1 MNEKKYLSY
10 LKRYHQ
16 WLKTHKDKA
25 QEELTEREVHAMDM
39 QKYNQIRLQNMTAD
53 DVYNLLSP
61 LWAMGMW
68 GNKHYKID
76 NLIETNGIELIRI
89 QFANLLYGKDSLAQ
103 RWDEF
108 RQQIKG
114 IGPGIMSEILNKTF
128 PDECIL
134 WNSKTKNGFTILEVP
149 NTPKYDSAMDGKMY
163 VYLSECGKRML
174 DFAKSKGYHD
184 LENLI
189 ALDYFIWQEVQNDI
203 DESEIVDIAEV
214 LKTQKESGF
223 VHNDIRD
230 KIKDIGECLGFKA
243 TTEVAV
249 ANGARVDAVWEVS
262 IGNMGRIIYVFEVQ
276 TSGSI
281 DSLILNLMKAKNNK
295 AVQGIVAVSDAEQ
308 IEKIKKEI
316 DSLDDIKKEIKYW
329 DYTEV
334 LEVHEA
340 LQKANESINKL
351 GLVPVSF

>member
-1 MNEKKYLSY
+1 
-10 LKRYHQ
+10 
-16 WLKTHKDKA
+16 
-25 QEELTEREVHAMDM
+25 M
-39 QKYNQIRLQNMTAD
+39 QKYDKKRLLNMTAD
-53 DVYNLLSP
+53 DIYDLLSP
-61 LWAMGMW
+61 LWAMIMW

-76 NLIETNGIELIRI
+76 NLIETNGLDNLRS
-89 QFANLLYGKDSLAQ
+89 QFANLLYGDGSIAK

-108 RQQIKG
+108 REKIKG
-114 IGPGIMSEILNKTF
+114 VGPGIMSELLNKTY
-128 PDECIL
+128 PNDCIL
-134 WNSKTKNGFTILEVP
+134 WNSKTKNGFTILDVP
-149 NTPKYDSAMDGKMY
+149 KTPRYDSAMDGKMY
-163 VYLSECGKRML
+163 AYLSECGKNML
-174 DFAKSKGYHD
+174 SFAKSKGYND

-189 ALDYFIWQEVQNDI
+189 ALDYFIWQEVQKD
-203 DESEIVDIAEV
+203 AEV
-214 LKTQKESGF
+214 IDTKEVDTPKNKKESGF

-230 KIKDIGECLGFKA
+230 KIKEIGECLGFKS
-243 TTEVAV
+243 TTEVTV

-308 IEKIKKEI
+308 LEKIRKEVEA
-316 DSLDDIKKEIKYW
+316 LPNVNTEIKYW

-351 GLVPVSF
+351 GLVPVSL

>member
-1 MNEKKYLSY
+1 MNEKKFLSY
-10 LKRYHQ
+10 LEKYHL
-16 WLKTHKDKA
+16 WLKDHKDKA
-25 QEELTEREVHAMDM
+25 VDELAEREAHAKEMR
-39 QKYNQIRLQNMTAD
+39 KFNQEKLLKMTEED
-53 DVYNLLSP
+53 FYNLLSP

-68 GNKHYKID
+68 GNKHYKINTIIED
-76 NLIETNGIELIRI
+76 NSLELLRV
-89 QFANLLYGKDSLAQ
+89 QFANLLYGKDTLAK

-108 RQQIKG
+108 RKKIKG
-114 IGPGIMSEILNKTF
+114 IGPGIMSEILNKAY
-128 PDECIL
+128 PDQCIL

-149 NTPKYDSAMDGKMY
+149 NTPRYDSAMDGNMY
-163 VYLSECGKRML
+163 YHLSECGKNML
-174 DFAKSKGYHD
+174 DFAKAKGYND

-189 ALDYFIWQEVQNDI
+189 ALDYFIWQEVQKDT
-203 DESEIVDIAEV
+203 EV
-214 LKTQKESGF
+214 IEPKDVEVPKGKKESGF

-243 TTEVAV
+243 TTEVTV

-295 AVQGIVAVSDAEQ
+295 AVQGIVAVSDTEQ
-308 IEKIKKEI
+308 LEKIRKEVEALPNVNT
-316 DSLDDIKKEIKYW
+316 DIKYW

-351 GLVPVSF
+351 GLVPVSL

>member
-1 MNEKKYLSY
+1 MNEQKFITYLE
-10 LKRYHQ
+10 RYHQ
-16 WLKTHKDKA
+16 QQSAH
-25 QEELTEREVHAMDM
+25 QEKSADELAERKVHAEEM
-39 QKYNQIRLQNMTAD
+39 QKYNKVRLLKMTAE
-53 DVYNLLSP
+53 DVFSLLSP

-76 NLIETNGIELIRI
+76 NLIETNGIELIRA
-89 QFANLLYGKDSLAQ
+89 QFANLLYGKDSLAK

-108 RQQIKG
+108 RQKVKG
-114 IGPGIMSEILNKTF
+114 IGPAIMSEILNKSF
-128 PDECIL
+128 PNECIL
-134 WNSKTKNGFTILEVP
+134 WNSKTKTGFTILEVP

-163 VYLSECGKRML
+163 AYLSECGKNML
-174 DFAKSKGYHD
+174 RLAKQKGYND

-189 ALDYFIWQEVQNDI
+189 ALDYFIWQEVQKDI
-203 DESEIVDIAEV
+203 DEPVTVEAMEV
-214 LKTQKESGF
+214 PKTKKESGF

-243 TTEVAV
+243 TTEVKV
-249 ANGARVDAVWEVS
+249 ANGAKVDAVWEVS

-295 AVQGIVAVSDAEQ
+295 AVQGIVAVSDTEQ
-308 IEKIKKEI
+308 LEKIRKEVEV
-316 DSLDDIKKEIKYW
+316 LPGVNNEIKYW

-351 GLVPVSF
+351 GLVPVSL

>member
-1 MNEKKYLSY
+1 MNEKKYLLY
-10 LKRYHQ
+10 LKQYHQ
-16 WLKTHKDKA
+16 WLTAHQEKA
-25 QEELTEREVHAMDM
+25 TEELAEREALSKEM
-39 QKYNQIRLQNMTAD
+39 QKFDKRRLLNMTAN

-61 LWAMGMW
+61 LWALGMW

-76 NLIETNGIELIRI
+76 SLIETNGLDLIRS
-89 QFANLLYGKDSLAQ
+89 QFANLLYGNDPLAK

-108 RQQIKG
+108 RQKIKG
-114 IGPGIMSEILNKTF
+114 VGPGIMSEILNKAF

-134 WNSKTKNGFTILEVP
+134 WNNKIKNGFSILEIP

-163 VYLSECGKRML
+163 TYLSDCGKKML
-174 DFAKSKGYHD
+174 AFAKSNGYND

-189 ALDYFIWQEVQNDI
+189 ALDYFIWQEVQKDI
-203 DESEIVDIAEV
+203 DEPVTVDVVEAP
-214 LKTQKESGF
+214 KNKKESRF

-243 TTEVAV
+243 TTEVNV

-308 IEKIKKEI
+308 IEKIRKEVE
-316 DSLDDIKKEIKYW
+316 SLDDIKKDIKYW

-351 GLVPVSF
+351 GLVPMSL

>member
-1 MNEKKYLSY
+1 MNEKKYITY
-10 LKRYHQ
+10 LKSYHH
-16 WLKTHKDKA
+16 WLTGHKDKA
-25 QEELTEREVHAMDM
+25 NEELAERANHAKEM
-39 QKYNQIRLQNMTAD
+39 QKFSKERLLQMTED
-53 DVYNLLSP
+53 DIYNLLSP

-76 NLIETNGIELIRI
+76 NLIETNGLKTLQM
-89 QFANLLYGKDSLAQ
+89 QFANLLCGSDSVDK

-108 RQQIKG
+108 REKIKG
-114 IGPGIMSEILNKTF
+114 IGPAIMSELLNKTY
-128 PDECIL
+128 PDDCIL

-149 NTPKYDSAMDGKMY
+149 KTPRYDSGMDGKMY
-163 VYLSECGKRML
+163 VYLSACGKHML
-174 DFAKSKGYHD
+174 EFARKNGYAD

-189 ALDYFIWQEVQNDI
+189 ALDYFIWQEVQKDT
-203 DESEIVDIAEV
+203 EV
-214 LKTQKESGF
+214 IELKDVEVPKSKKASGF

-243 TTEVAV
+243 TTEVTV

-308 IEKIKKEI
+308 LEKIKKEVEALP
-316 DSLDDIKKEIKYW
+316 DVNKDIKYW

-351 GLVPVSF
+351 GLVPESL

>member
-1 MNEKKYLSY
+1 MNETKYISY
-10 LKRYHQ
+10 LKRYHEWQ
-16 WLKTHKDKA
+16 NEHQQKTAEDLA
-25 QEELTEREVHAMDM
+25 EREALAKVM
-39 QKYNQIRLQNMTAD
+39 QKYDKALIQKMSAND
-53 DVYNLLSP
+53 FYDLLSP

-68 GNKHYKID
+68 GNKHYRID
-76 NLIETNGIELIRI
+76 NLIETNGIELLRT
-89 QFANLLYGKDSLAQ
+89 QFANLLYGEESLAK

-108 RQQIKG
+108 RQKIKG

-128 PDECIL
+128 PNDCIL
-134 WNSKTKNGFTILEVP
+134 WNSKTKTGFTILEVP
-149 NTPKYDSAMDGKMY
+149 NTPKYDSAMDGKTY
-163 VYLSECGKRML
+163 EYLSECGKKMINI
-174 DFAKSKGYHD
+174 AQKNGYSN

-189 ALDYFIWQEVQNDI
+189 ALDYFIWQEVQIDI
-203 DESEIVDIAEV
+203 DEPKAVDVVEV
-214 LKTQKESGF
+214 PKSKKESGF

-243 TTEVAV
+243 TTEVTV

-281 DSLILNLMKAKNNK
+281 DSLILNLLRAKNNN

-308 IEKIKKEI
+308 IEKIKKEV
-316 DSLDDIKKEIKYW
+316 DSLDNIKNDIKYW
-329 DYTEV
+329 NYTEV
-334 LEVHEA
+334 IEVHEA

-351 GLVPVSF
+351 GLVPVSL

>member
-1 MNEKKYLSY
+1 MNEKKFITYLE
-10 LKRYHQ
+10 RYHQ
-16 WLKTHKDKA
+16 WRNVHQEKSTDELAERKAHAKDMQMYDKA
-25 QEELTEREVHAMDM
+25 
-39 QKYNQIRLQNMTAD
+39 RLLKMTAED
-53 DVYNLLSP
+53 FYNLLSP

-76 NLIETNGIELIRI
+76 NLIETNGIELLRV
-89 QFANLLYGKDSLAQ
+89 QFANLLFGEDSLTK
-103 RWDEF
+103 RWDDF
-108 RQQIKG
+108 RLKIKG
-114 IGPGIMSEILNKTF
+114 VGPGIMSEIMNKAF
-128 PDECIL
+128 PNECIL
-134 WNSKTKNGFTILEVP
+134 WNSKTKTGFTVLEVP

-163 VYLSECGKRML
+163 AYLSECGKKML
-174 DFAKSKGYHD
+174 AFAKQKGYND

-189 ALDYFIWQEVQNDI
+189 ALDYFIWQEVQKDL
-203 DESEIVDIAEV
+203 DEPKTVDV
-214 LKTQKESGF
+214 VDTPKTKKESGF

-243 TTEVAV
+243 TTEVKV

-276 TSGSI
+276 TSGAI

-308 IEKIKKEI
+308 LEKIRKEVEALPGVNN
-316 DSLDDIKKEIKYW
+316 DIKYW

-351 GLVPVSF
+351 GLVPVSL

>member
-1 MNEKKYLSY
+1 MNEKKFLTF
-10 LKRYHQ
+10 LERYHQ
-16 WLKTHKDKA
+16 WRMAHQEKSTDELAERKA
-25 QEELTEREVHAMDM
+25 HAKEM
-39 QKYNQIRLQNMTAD
+39 QKYDKARLLKMTAED
-53 DVYNLLSP
+53 FYNLLSP

-76 NLIETNGIELIRI
+76 NLIETNGIELLRT
-89 QFANLLYGKDSLAQ
+89 QFANLLCGNDSLAK

-108 RQQIKG
+108 REKING
-114 IGPGIMSEILNKTF
+114 VGPAIMSEILNKAF

-134 WNSKTKNGFTILEVP
+134 WNSKTKTGFTILEVP

-163 VYLSECGKRML
+163 AYLSECGKKML
-174 DFAKSKGYHD
+174 RVANQKGYDD

-189 ALDYFIWQEVQNDI
+189 ALDYFIWQEAQKDI
-203 DESEIVDIAEV
+203 DEPVTVDVVEAP
-214 LKTQKESGF
+214 KTKKESGF

-243 TTEVAV
+243 TTEVKV
-249 ANGARVDAVWEVS
+249 ANGAKVDAVWEVS

-308 IEKIKKEI
+308 LEKIRKEVEALPGVNN
-316 DSLDDIKKEIKYW
+316 DIKYW

-351 GLVPVSF
+351 GLVPVSL

>member
-10 LKRYHQ
+10 LERYHQ
-16 WLKTHKDKA
+16 WLKVHQEKA
-25 QEELTEREVHAMDM
+25 SEELAERDSHAKEM
-39 QKYNQIRLQNMTAD
+39 QKFDKTRLLKMTDD

-76 NLIETNGIELIRI
+76 NLIEVNSIEIIRA
-89 QFANLLYGKDSLAQ
+89 QFANLLYGKDSLAK

-108 RQQIKG
+108 RQKIKG
-114 IGPGIMSEILNKTF
+114 VGPAIMSEILNKAF

-134 WNSKTKNGFTILEVP
+134 WNRKTKTGFTILEVP
-149 NTPKYDSAMDGKMY
+149 NTPKYDSAMDGNMY
-163 VYLSECGKRML
+163 AYLSECGKKML
-174 DFAKSKGYHD
+174 AFAKNKGYND

-189 ALDYFIWQEVQNDI
+189 ALDYFIWQEVQKDI
-203 DESEIVDIAEV
+203 DEPEMVDVVEV
-214 LKTQKESGF
+214 PKTKKESSF

-230 KIKDIGECLGFKA
+230 RIKDIGECLGFKA
-243 TTEVAV
+243 TTEVTV
-249 ANGARVDAVWEVS
+249 ANGARVDAAWEVS

-295 AVQGIVAVSDAEQ
+295 AVQGIVAVSDADQ
-308 IEKIKKEI
+308 IDKIRKEVE
-316 DSLDDIKKEIKYW
+316 SLDDIKKEIKYW

-351 GLVPVSF
+351 GLVPVSL

>member
-1 MNEKKYLSY
+1 MNEKKVLFYLSQ
-10 LKRYHQ
+10 YHQ
-16 WLKTHKDKA
+16 WLEEHSTKA
-25 QEELTEREVHAMDM
+25 SDELAERAAHAKSM
-39 QKYNQIRLQNMTAD
+39 QKYNKARLMKMTAD
-53 DVYNLLSP
+53 DIYNLLSP

-76 NLIETNGIELIRI
+76 NLIETNGIELIRD
-89 QFANLLYGKDSLAQ
+89 QFANLLYGNDSLIK

-108 RQQIKG
+108 RQKIKG
-114 IGPGIMSEILNKTF
+114 IGPAIMSEMLNKAF

-134 WNSKTKNGFTILEVP
+134 WNSKTKTGFSILEIP
-149 NTPKYDSAMDGKMY
+149 NTPKYDSAMDGEMY
-163 VYLSECGKRML
+163 AYLSKCGKEML
-174 DFAKSKGYHD
+174 AFARSKGYND

-189 ALDYFIWQEVQNDI
+189 ALDYFIWQEVQKDI
-203 DESEIVDIAEV
+203 DEPAMVDVVEV
-214 LKTQKESGF
+214 PKTKKESGF

-230 KIKDIGECLGFKA
+230 RIKDIGECLGFKA
-243 TTEVAV
+243 TTEVKV
-249 ANGARVDAVWEVS
+249 ASGAKVDAVWEVS

-281 DSLILNLMKAKNNK
+281 DSLILNLIKAKNNK

-308 IEKIKKEI
+308 IEKIRKEVE
-316 DSLDDIKKEIKYW
+316 SLDDIKKEIKYW

-351 GLVPVSF
+351 GLVPVSL

>member
-1 MNEKKYLSY
+1 MNEKKYISY
-10 LKRYHQ
+10 LKSYHQ
-16 WLKTHKDKA
+16 WLMSHKDKA
-25 QEELTEREVHAMDM
+25 TEELAERVNHAKEM
-39 QKYNQIRLQNMTAD
+39 QKYSKERLLQMTED
-53 DVYNLLSP
+53 DIYNLLSP

-76 NLIETNGIELIRI
+76 NLIETNGLKTLQI
-89 QFANLLYGKDSLAQ
+89 QFANLLYGSDSIDK

-108 RQQIKG
+108 REEIKG
-114 IGPGIMSEILNKTF
+114 IGPGIMSELLNKTY
-128 PDECIL
+128 PDDCIL

-149 NTPKYDSAMDGKMY
+149 KTPRYDSAMDGKMY
-163 VYLSECGKRML
+163 AYLSECGKKML
-174 DFAKSKGYHD
+174 AISKSNGFND

-189 ALDYFIWQEVQNDI
+189 ALDYFIWQEVQKDT
-203 DESEIVDIAEV
+203 EV
-214 LKTQKESGF
+214 IEPKEVEVPKSKKASGF

-243 TTEVAV
+243 TTEVTV

-308 IEKIKKEI
+308 LEKIKKEVEALPAVSK
-316 DSLDDIKKEIKYW
+316 DIKYW

-351 GLVPVSF
+351 GLVPVSL

>member
-1 MNEKKYLSY
+1 MNEKKYISY
-10 LKRYHQ
+10 LKSYHQ
-16 WLKTHKDKA
+16 WLTSHKDKA
-25 QEELTEREVHAMDM
+25 TEELAERANHAKEM
-39 QKYNQIRLQNMTAD
+39 QKYSKDRLLQMTED
-53 DVYNLLSP
+53 DIYNLLSP

-76 NLIETNGIELIRI
+76 NLIETNGLKTLQI
-89 QFANLLYGKDSLAQ
+89 QFANLLYGSDSIDK

-108 RQQIKG
+108 REEIKG
-114 IGPGIMSEILNKTF
+114 IGPGIMSELLNKTY
-128 PDECIL
+128 PDDCIL

-149 NTPKYDSAMDGKMY
+149 KTPRYDSGMDGKMY
-163 VYLSECGKRML
+163 SYLSECGKKML
-174 DFAKSKGYHD
+174 AIAKANGYND

-189 ALDYFIWQEVQNDI
+189 ALDYFIWQEVQKDT
-203 DESEIVDIAEV
+203 EV
-214 LKTQKESGF
+214 IEPKEVEVPKSKKASGF

-243 TTEVAV
+243 TTEVTV

-281 DSLILNLMKAKNNK
+281 DSLILNLMKAKKNK

-308 IEKIKKEI
+308 LEKIKKEVEALPNVNT
-316 DSLDDIKKEIKYW
+316 DIKYW
-329 DYTEV
+329 DYTDV

-351 GLVPVSF
+351 GLVPVSL

>member
-10 LKRYHQ
+10 LESYHQ
-16 WLKTHKDKA
+16 WLKSHKEKA
-25 QEELTEREVHAMDM
+25 SEEIAERETHAVEMR
-39 QKYNQIRLQNMTAD
+39 KYDKKRLLNMTVE

-61 LWAMGMW
+61 LWAMIMW
-68 GNKHYKID
+68 GNKHYKVD
-76 NLIETNGIELIRI
+76 NLIETNGLENLRT
-89 QFANLLYGKDSLAQ
+89 QFANLLYGEGTIAK

-108 RQQIKG
+108 REKIKG
-114 IGPGIMSEILNKTF
+114 VGPGIMSELLNKTY
-128 PDECIL
+128 PDDCIL

-149 NTPKYDSAMDGKMY
+149 KTPRYDSAMDGKMY
-163 VYLSECGKRML
+163 AYLSECGKRML
-174 DFAKSKGYHD
+174 DIAKAKGYND

-189 ALDYFIWQEVQNDI
+189 ALDYFIWQEVQKDSEVI
-203 DESEIVDIAEV
+203 DAKEV
-214 LKTQKESGF
+214 EVPKNKKESGF

-230 KIKDIGECLGFKA
+230 KIKEIGECLGFKA
-243 TTEVAV
+243 TTEVTV
-249 ANGARVDAVWEVS
+249 ANGARVDTVWEVS

-308 IEKIKKEI
+308 LEKIKKEVEALPNVNS
-316 DSLDDIKKEIKYW
+316 DIKYW

-351 GLVPVSF
+351 GLVPVSL

>member
-1 MNEKKYLSY
+1 MNEKKFITYLE
-10 LKRYHQ
+10 RYHQ
-16 WLKTHKDKA
+16 WRIAH
-25 QEELTEREVHAMDM
+25 QEKSTDELAERIAHAKEM
-39 QKYNQIRLQNMTAD
+39 QKYDKTRLLKMKAD
-53 DVYNLLSP
+53 DVFSLLSP

-76 NLIETNGIELIRI
+76 NLIETNGIELIRT
-89 QFANLLYGKDSLAQ
+89 QFANLLYGEGSLAK

-108 RQQIKG
+108 RQKING
-114 IGPGIMSEILNKTF
+114 IGPAIMSEILNKAF

-134 WNSKTKNGFTILEVP
+134 WNSKTKIGFSILEVS

-163 VYLSECGKRML
+163 AYLSECGKKML
-174 DFAKSKGYHD
+174 SVAKQKGYDD

-189 ALDYFIWQEVQNDI
+189 ALDYFIWQEVQKDV
-203 DESEIVDIAEV
+203 DESVTVDVVEAH
-214 LKTQKESGF
+214 KSKKESGF

-243 TTEVAV
+243 TTEVKV

-308 IEKIKKEI
+308 IDKIRKEVE
-316 DSLDDIKKEIKYW
+316 SLDDIKKDIKYW

-351 GLVPVSF
+351 GLVPVSL

>member
-1 MNEKKYLSY
+1 MNENKFLSY
-10 LKRYHQ
+10 LESYHQ
-16 WLKTHKDKA
+16 WLDSHKEKA
-25 QEELTEREVHAMDM
+25 LEEIAERESHAKD
-39 QKYNQIRLQNMTAD
+39 IRKFDKEKLLNITAD
-53 DVYNLLSP
+53 EIYDLLSP
-61 LWAMGMW
+61 LWAMIMW

-76 NLIETNGIELIRI
+76 NLIEINGLKNLQV
-89 QFANLLYGKDSLAQ
+89 QFANLLYGEGTIAK

-108 RQQIKG
+108 REKVKG
-114 IGPGIMSEILNKTF
+114 VGPGIMSELLNKTY
-128 PDECIL
+128 PDDCIL
-134 WNSKTKNGFTILEVP
+134 WNSKTKNGFTILDVP
-149 NTPKYDSAMDGKMY
+149 KTPRYDSAMDGKKY
-163 VYLSECGKRML
+163 EYLSECGKKML
-174 DFAKSKGYHD
+174 NFAKEKGYND

-189 ALDYFIWQEVQNDI
+189 ALDYFIWQEVQKDTEVI
-203 DESEIVDIAEV
+203 EPKEVDV
-214 LKTQKESGF
+214 PKSKKETGF

-243 TTEVAV
+243 TTEVTV

-295 AVQGIVAVSDAEQ
+295 AVQGIVAVSDSEQ
-308 IEKIKKEI
+308 LEKIKKEVEALPNVST
-316 DSLDDIKKEIKYW
+316 DIKYW
-329 DYTEV
+329 DYIEV

-351 GLVPVSF
+351 GLVPISL

>member
-10 LKRYHQ
+10 LKQYHQ
-16 WLKTHKDKA
+16 WLQTHKVKA
-25 QEELTEREVHAMDM
+25 EEDLAERENYAKEM
-39 QKYNQIRLQNMTAD
+39 QKYDKNRLLNMSAE
-53 DVYNLLSP
+53 DVYDLLSP
-61 LWAMGMW
+61 LWAMAMW

-76 NLIETNGIELIRI
+76 NLIETNTIELMRA
-89 QFANLLYGKDSLAQ
+89 QFANLLYGKDPLAK

-108 RQQIKG
+108 RQKIKG
-114 IGPGIMSEILNKTF
+114 IGPGIMSEVLNKAF
-128 PDECIL
+128 PNECIL
-134 WNSKTKNGFTILEVP
+134 WNSKTKNGFSILDVP
-149 NTPKYDSAMDGKMY
+149 NTPKYDSAMDGIMY
-163 VYLSECGKRML
+163 VYLSECGKKML
-174 DFAKSKGYHD
+174 EYAKNNGYHD

-189 ALDYFIWQEVQNDI
+189 ALDYFIWQEVQKDI
-203 DESEIVDIAEV
+203 DEPE
-214 LKTQKESGF
+214 QKEVEVPKNKKESNF

-230 KIKDIGECLGFKA
+230 KIKEIGECLGFKA
-243 TTEVAV
+243 TTEVTV

-308 IEKIKKEI
+308 IEKIKKEVE
-316 DSLDDIKKEIKYW
+316 SLSDVNKDIKYW
-329 DYTEV
+329 DYTDV

-351 GLVPVSF
+351 GLVPVSL

>member
-1 MNEKKYLSY
+1 MNEKKFLSY
-10 LKRYHQ
+10 LEQYHQ
-16 WLKTHKDKA
+16 WLTDRQGKA
-25 QEELTEREVHAMDM
+25 KEELAEREAYAKEM
-39 QKYNQIRLQNMTAD
+39 QKYDKKRLLSMTAE

-61 LWAMGMW
+61 LWAMAMW

-76 NLIETNGIELIRI
+76 NLIETNSLELIRA
-89 QFANLLYGKDSLAQ
+89 QFANLLYGKDSLAK

-108 RQQIKG
+108 RQKIKG
-114 IGPGIMSEILNKTF
+114 IGPGIMSEVLNKAF
-128 PDECIL
+128 PNDCIL

-163 VYLSECGKRML
+163 AYLSECGKKML
-174 DFAKSKGYHD
+174 DYAKSKGYHD

-189 ALDYFIWQEVQNDI
+189 ALDYFIWQEVQADI
-203 DESEIVDIAEV
+203 NEPETTDVEV
-214 LKTQKESGF
+214 PKTKKESNF

-230 KIKDIGECLGFKA
+230 KIKEIGECLGFKA
-243 TTEVAV
+243 TTEVTV

-308 IEKIKKEI
+308 IEKIRKEVE
-316 DSLDDIKKEIKYW
+316 SLDDIKKDIKYW

-351 GLVPVSF
+351 GLVPVSL

>member
-1 MNEKKYLSY
+1 MNAKKVLTYLEQ
-10 LKRYHQ
+10 YHQ
-16 WLKTHKDKA
+16 WLQKHSTKA
-25 QEELTEREVHAMDM
+25 AEELAEREIHAKNM
-39 QKYNQIRLQNMTAD
+39 QKYNKARLMNMTAKD
-53 DVYNLLSP
+53 FYNLLSP
-61 LWAMGMW
+61 LWAMAMW
-68 GNKHYKID
+68 GNKQYRID
-76 NLIETNGIELIRI
+76 NLIEINSLELIRE
-89 QFANLLYGKDSLAQ
+89 QFANLLYGDDSLAK

-108 RQQIKG
+108 RQKIKG
-114 IGPGIMSEILNKTF
+114 IGPGIMSEVLNKAF

-134 WNSKTKNGFTILEVP
+134 WNSKIKNGFTILEIP

-163 VYLSECGKRML
+163 IYLSECGKKIL
-174 DFAKSKGYHD
+174 DFAKNNGYND

-189 ALDYFIWQEVQNDI
+189 ALDYFIWMKIQDDI
-203 DESEIVDIAEV
+203 DEPELVDVVEAP
-214 LKTQKESGF
+214 KTKKESGF

-249 ANGARVDAVWEVS
+249 ASGARVDTVWEVS

-295 AVQGIVAVSDAEQ
+295 AVQGIVAVSDAVQ
-308 IEKIKKEI
+308 LEKIRKEV
-316 DSLDDIKKEIKYW
+316 DSLDDIKKDIKYW
-329 DYTEV
+329 DYTDV
-334 LEVHEA
+334 IEVHEA

-351 GLVPVSF
+351 GLVPVSL

>member
-1 MNEKKYLSY
+1 MNEQKFITYLE
-10 LKRYHQ
+10 RYHQ
-16 WLKTHKDKA
+16 QQSAH
-25 QEELTEREVHAMDM
+25 QEKSADELAERKVHAEEM
-39 QKYNQIRLQNMTAD
+39 QKYDKARLLKMTAE
-53 DVYNLLSP
+53 DVFSLLSP

-76 NLIETNGIELIRI
+76 NLIETNGLELIRA
-89 QFANLLYGKDSLAQ
+89 QFANLLYGEETLAK

-108 RQQIKG
+108 RQKING
-114 IGPGIMSEILNKTF
+114 IGPAIMSEILNKAF

-134 WNSKTKNGFTILEVP
+134 WNSKTKTGFSILEVP

-163 VYLSECGKRML
+163 AYLSECGKKML
-174 DFAKSKGYHD
+174 CVAKQNGYND

-189 ALDYFIWQEVQNDI
+189 ALDYFIWQDVQKDI
-203 DESEIVDIAEV
+203 DELVTVEAMEV
-214 LKTQKESGF
+214 PKTKKESGF

-243 TTEVAV
+243 TTEVKV
-249 ANGARVDAVWEVS
+249 ANGAKVDAVWEVS

-308 IEKIKKEI
+308 IEKIRKEVE
-316 DSLDDIKKEIKYW
+316 SLDDIKKDIKYW

-340 LQKANESINKL
+340 LQKANECINKL
-351 GLVPVSF
+351 GLVPVSL

>member
-10 LKRYHQ
+10 LESYHK
-16 WLKTHKDKA
+16 WLKDHKEKA
-25 QEELTEREVHAMDM
+25 SEEIAEREAHAKEMR
-39 QKYNQIRLQNMTAD
+39 KYDKKRLLSMSAD
-53 DVYNLLSP
+53 DIYDLISP
-61 LWAMGMW
+61 LWAMIMW
-68 GNKHYKID
+68 GNKHYKVD
-76 NLIETNGIELIRI
+76 NLIETNGLDNLRT
-89 QFANLLYGKDSLAQ
+89 QFANLLYGEGTIAK

-108 RQQIKG
+108 REKIKG
-114 IGPGIMSEILNKTF
+114 VGPGIMSELLNKTY

-134 WNSKTKNGFTILEVP
+134 WNSKTKIGFTILEVP
-149 NTPKYDSAMDGKMY
+149 KTPRYDSAMDGKMY
-163 VYLSECGKRML
+163 AYLSECGKNML
-174 DFAKSKGYHD
+174 AIAKAKGYND

-189 ALDYFIWQEVQNDI
+189 ALDYFIWQEVQKDTEVI
-203 DESEIVDIAEV
+203 DTKEV
-214 LKTQKESGF
+214 EVPKSKKESSF

-230 KIKDIGECLGFKA
+230 KIKEIGECLGFKA
-243 TTEVAV
+243 TTEVTV
-249 ANGARVDAVWEVS
+249 ANGARVDTVWEVS

-295 AVQGIVAVSDAEQ
+295 AVQGIVAVSDSEQ
-308 IEKIKKEI
+308 LEKIRKEVEALPNVNT
-316 DSLDDIKKEIKYW
+316 DIKYW

-351 GLVPVSF
+351 GLVPVSL

>member
-1 MNEKKYLSY
+1 MNEKKFITYLE
-10 LKRYHQ
+10 RYHQ
-16 WLKTHKDKA
+16 WRNAHQAKSSDELAERKAHAKEMQKFDKA
-25 QEELTEREVHAMDM
+25 
-39 QKYNQIRLQNMTAD
+39 RLLKMTAED
-53 DVYNLLSP
+53 FYNLLSP

-76 NLIETNGIELIRI
+76 NLIETNGIELLRV
-89 QFANLLYGKDSLAQ
+89 QFANLLYGNDSLAK

-108 RQQIKG
+108 RQKING
-114 IGPGIMSEILNKTF
+114 VGPAIMSEILNKAF

-134 WNSKTKNGFTILEVP
+134 WNSKTKTGFSVLEVP

-163 VYLSECGKRML
+163 AYLSECGKKML
-174 DFAKSKGYHD
+174 SVAKQKGYDD

-189 ALDYFIWQEVQNDI
+189 ALDYFIWQEVQKDI
-203 DESEIVDIAEV
+203 DEPVTIDVVDAP
-214 LKTQKESGF
+214 KTKKESGF

-243 TTEVAV
+243 TTEVKV
-249 ANGARVDAVWEVS
+249 ANGAKVDAVWEVS

-308 IEKIKKEI
+308 LEKIRKEVEALPGVNN
-316 DSLDDIKKEIKYW
+316 DIKYW
-329 DYTEV
+329 NYTEV

-351 GLVPVSF
+351 GLVPVSL

>member
-1 MNEKKYLSY
+1 MNEKKFITFLE
-10 LKRYHQ
+10 RYHQ
-16 WLKTHKDKA
+16 WRITHKDKTSD
-25 QEELTEREVHAMDM
+25 ELAERKAHAKEM
-39 QKYNQIRLQNMTAD
+39 QKCDKSRLLKMSAED
-53 DVYNLLSP
+53 FYNLLSP

-76 NLIETNGIELIRI
+76 NLIETNGLELLRA
-89 QFANLLYGKDSLAQ
+89 QFANLLYGEDSLAK
-103 RWDEF
+103 RWDDF
-108 RQQIKG
+108 RQKING
-114 IGPGIMSEILNKTF
+114 IGPAIMSEILNKAL

-134 WNSKTKNGFTILEVP
+134 WNSKTKTGFTILEVP

-163 VYLSECGKRML
+163 AYLSECGKKML
-174 DFAKSKGYHD
+174 GVAKQKGYDD

-189 ALDYFIWQEVQNDI
+189 ALDYFIWQEVQKDI
-203 DESEIVDIAEV
+203 DEPVTIDVVAAP
-214 LKTQKESGF
+214 KTKKESSF

-243 TTEVAV
+243 TTEVKV
-249 ANGARVDAVWEVS
+249 ANGAKVDAVWEVS

-308 IEKIKKEI
+308 LEKIRKEVEALPGVNN
-316 DSLDDIKKEIKYW
+316 DIKYW
-329 DYTEV
+329 DCTEV

-351 GLVPVSF
+351 GLVPVSL

>member
-1 MNEKKYLSY
+1 MNKNKFKSY
-10 LKRYHQ
+10 LEQYHQ
-16 WLKTHKDKA
+16 WIIVNKEIASRELAERKEHAKT
-25 QEELTEREVHAMDM
+25 M
-39 QKYNQIRLQNMTAD
+39 QRYDIAFLRQMSPE

-76 NLIETNGIELIRI
+76 NLIETNGIELIRS
-89 QFANLLYGKDSLAQ
+89 QFANLLYGKDALAK

-108 RQQIKG
+108 RQKING
-114 IGPGIMSEILNKTF
+114 IGPGIMSEILNKAF

-134 WNSKTKNGFTILEVP
+134 WNSKTKTGFTILEVP
-149 NTPKYDSAMDGKMY
+149 KTPKYDSAMDGKTY
-163 VYLSECGKRML
+163 EYLSGCGREML
-174 DFAKSKGYHD
+174 DIAKSMGYND

-189 ALDYFIWQEVQNDI
+189 ALDYFIWQEVQKDI
-203 DESEIVDIAEV
+203 DEPATVDVVEV
-214 LKTQKESGF
+214 PKTKKESGF

-230 KIKDIGECLGFKA
+230 RIKDIGECLGFKA
-243 TTEVAV
+243 TTEVKV
-249 ANGARVDAVWEVS
+249 ASGAKVDAVWEVS

-308 IEKIKKEI
+308 TERIRKEVE
-316 DSLDDIKKEIKYW
+316 SLDDIKKEIKYW

-334 LEVHEA
+334 LEVYEA

-351 GLVPVSF
+351 GLVPVSL